1 MKILTFAGSL
11 RTESLNKK
19 NAKEALRF
27 AQELGHTG
35 EFVDLRD
42 FAIPVYDG
50 DDEEKNGAPEGVKKL
65 GEKIA
70 AADALII
77 STPEYNYSMPGA
89 LKNVVDWLSRL
100 KPAPLAGKPLLLLG
114 ASPGALSAVRGMT
127 HSKVAFDSV
136 GMHVFP
142 TLLGL
147 GTAGEAFDAQGR
159 LKDEKKAK
167 ALKDLVEKF
176 AKHVGK

>member
-1 MKILTFAGSL
+1 MHMLFTAGSF
-11 RTESLNKK
+11 RTDSLNKK
-19 NAKEALRF
+19 YAKEALRL
-27 AQELGHTG
+27 AKELGHTG

-42 FAIPVYDG
+42 YAIPVYDG
-50 DDEEKNGAPEGVKKL
+50 DDEAKNGAPAGVKKL
-65 GEKIA
+65 GEQIA
-70 AADALII
+70 AADAVVL
-77 STPEYNYSMPGA
+77 STPEYNYSMPGG

-100 KPAPLAGKPLLLLG
+100 RPSPMAGKPLLLLG

-147 GTAGEAFDAQGR
+147 GMAGEAFDTDGK
-159 LKDEKKAK
+159 LKDEKKAA
-167 ALKDLVEKF
+167 ALKDLIDKF

>member
-1 MKILTFAGSL
+1 MHILFTAGSF

-19 NAKEALRF
+19 NAKEALRL

-42 FAIPVYDG
+42 YAIPVYDG
-50 DDEEKNGAPEGVKKL
+50 DDEEKSGAPEGVKKL

-70 AADALII
+70 AADALVV
-77 STPEYNYSMPGA
+77 STPEYNYSMPGG

-114 ASPGALSAVRGMT
+114 ASPGPLSAVRGMT

-147 GTAGEAFDAQGR
+147 GTAGDAFDEQGR
-159 LKDEKKAK
+159 LKDEKKTK
-167 ALKDLVEKF
+167 ALKELLEKF

>member
-1 MKILTFAGSL
+1 MKVLAFAGAL

-19 NAKEALRF
+19 NVKEALRF
-27 AQELGHTG
+27 AKELGHDG

-42 FAIPVYDG
+42 FAIPIYDG

-70 AADALII
+70 AADAIII
-77 STPEYNYSMPGA
+77 STPEYNYSMPGP

-100 KPAPLAGKPLLLLG
+100 RPAPLAGKPLLLLG

-147 GTAGEAFDAQGR
+147 GMAAEAFDEQGH

-167 ALKDLVEKF
+167 ALRDLVEKF